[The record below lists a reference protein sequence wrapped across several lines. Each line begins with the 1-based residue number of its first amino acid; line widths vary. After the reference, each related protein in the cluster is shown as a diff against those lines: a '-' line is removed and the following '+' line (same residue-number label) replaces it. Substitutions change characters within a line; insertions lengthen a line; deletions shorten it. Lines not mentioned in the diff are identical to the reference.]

1 MSLGITYQ
9 CTQVILSSNSTMWK
23 SLDHW
28 LSKNSFYTANMGSA
42 RADSANPKRSLGNY
56 EALYLWSI
64 FLNTLS
70 HYLAGGEMAQESLIL
85 TFQLMQNVTDSLPRE
100 VSAQVPQED
109 KVSTVWGNG
118 CSPVCLCL
126 WRDEGYET
134 WLKYLL
140 QSIKEYI
147 QKSNI
152 KFHKSRPDAL
162 EMLTKKTKNE
172 RQKVLLSWR
181 KDISPTSP
189 AMD

>member
-1 MSLGITYQ
+1 M
-9 CTQVILSSNSTMWK
+9 
-23 SLDHW
+23 
-28 LSKNSFYTANMGSA
+28 
-42 RADSANPKRSLGNY
+42 
-56 EALYLWSI
+56 
-64 FLNTLS
+64 
-70 HYLAGGEMAQESLIL
+70 SLIL
-85 TFQLMQNVTDSLPRE
+85 FTEKWVHKYRKKTRSPRSEGTGAAQGDS
-100 VSAQVPQED
+100 V
-109 KVSTVWGNG
+109 
-118 CSPVCLCL
+118 